1 MSSSFLQA
9 CVKFTWLEE
18 QLSLLVI
25 MLITNF
31 KYGDASYA
39 TYYFPSSLIILRYW
53 YLSHWIYFV
62 LYPQK
67 YWTQVVLPLL
77 PLTRDSRL
85 TPTFQ
90 SLLNPALDGR
100 SGRVNIQIS
109 FGVDHG
115 HINFLRSLATLKVQV
130 GTPHTVCWCPLSILP
145 WCWSYHLHVGIHF
158 MLFQQHGPFHLIV
171 SSH

>member
-9 CVKFTWLEE
+9 CVKFTWLEDE
-18 QLSLLVI
+18 LSLLVI
-25 MLITNF
+25 MLIAHF

-53 YLSHWIYFV
+53 YLSHWICFV

-90 SLLNPALDGR
+90 SLLNPALDGLSR
-100 SGRVNIQIS
+100 RVNIRIS
-109 FGVDHG
+109 FGVDHSP
-115 HINFLRSLATLKVQV
+115 INFLRSLATLKVQV
-130 GTPHTVCWCPLSILP
+130 GTPRTVWQRLLSTLP
-145 WCWSYHLHVGIHF
+145 
-158 MLFQQHGPFHLIV
+158 
-171 SSH
+171 